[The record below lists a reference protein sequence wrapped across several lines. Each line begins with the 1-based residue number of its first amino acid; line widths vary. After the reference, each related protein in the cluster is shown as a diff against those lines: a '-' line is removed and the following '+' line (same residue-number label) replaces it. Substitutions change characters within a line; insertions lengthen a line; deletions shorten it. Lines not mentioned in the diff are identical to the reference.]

1 MKTKTLLFGLFL
13 LVAAVQLY
21 IPAEMISHNESIIQ
35 TGTVLKF
42 KCEPIDPYDPF
53 QGKFIYL
60 NFSNRTI
67 RVDKAKNYE
76 YNQKIYATF
85 KKDAEGYAII
95 DKIYKKKPT
104 DRTDFLELIVD
115 NINNYDSIEKITLE
129 YPFNRFYMNEY
140 KAPLAEQTYV
150 ESVNDIKKSVYAEV
164 AIKNGTGVI
173 KEVMIDNVS
182 IKDYVQKLPK

>member
-21 IPAEMISHNESIIQ
+21 IPAEMISHNENIIQ
-35 TGTVLKF
+35 TGKVFKF

-67 RVDKAKNYE
+67 RVDKAENYE

-85 KKDAEGYAII
+85 KKDAEGYAIM
-95 DKIYKKKPT
+95 DKIYKEKPIN
-104 DRTDFLELIVD
+104 RADFLELIVD
-115 NINNYDSIEKITLE
+115 NINNYDSIGKITLE
-129 YPFNRFYMNEY
+129 YPFNRFYMNEF

-173 KEVMIDNVS
+173 KEVMIDNVP